1 MASVQGALVMY
12 PIHAYGSEAQKE
24 EWLPKLGEGEAVGC
38 FGLTEPEH
46 GSNPTAMETRAEA
59 EDEGYLLNG
68 SKTWITNSPI
78 ADVAVVWARDRSD
91 PDTPVRGF
99 LVETDRDG
107 VTTNKIDDKMSLRA
121 SITGEIGLN
130 DVYVP
135 ESNVLPDVKGMK
147 GPLSCL
153 TQARYGI
160 AWGAVGAARDCFE
173 EARQYAL
180 DRDQFG
186 GPIAQF
192 QLQQRKLAEMA
203 TQITL
208 SQLLAHRLAELKE
221 QGEMR
226 AQHVSM
232 AKRNNVRMARD
243 QSRIAR
249 EMLGGNGI
257 TGDYSPMRHMANLET
272 VYTYEG
278 THDIQT
284 GALPH
289 VDDGVLA
296 AEAVAAVDLHCH
308 VGRFAG
314 GLRGPQFRH
323 VREFG
328 DLLAVVAVV
337 HHPRG
342 LADEQVCG
350 FELRP
355 RVGDR
360 VLDGLVGADRLVE
373 DLPLVGVLDRP
384 VQGVAARA
392 DAPRRAD
399 QPLGVDRV
407 EQLVQPHLLRADDV
421 RLGGDVV
428 VEGELELP
436 LRGGNTGVQF
446 PEFDRRVGGVGQE
459 HRDAHRSLVH
469 LLDWRRAR
477 HQ

>member
-1 MASVQGALVMY
+1 MLDYFDMEQRLDEEERMIRDTAREFVENQVKPDIADHWIDGTFPKEIISEMGDLGFYAPNLEGYGSPNVSETAYGLLMQELEACDSGLRSMASVQGALVMY
-12 PIHAYGSEAQKE
+12 PIHAYGSDEQKE
-24 EWLPKLGEGEAVGC
+24 EWLPKLGQGEAVGC

-46 GSNPTAMETRAEA
+46 GSNPTAMETSAEA
-59 EDEGYLLNG
+59 EDEGYVLNG

-107 VTTNKIDDKMSLRA
+107 VSTNKIDDKLSLRA

-135 ESNVLPDVKGMK
+135 EANVLPGVEGMG

-160 AWGAVGAARDCFE
+160 AWGAVGAAMDCFE

-208 SQLLAHRLAELKE
+208 AQLLAFRLAELKE
-221 QGEMR
+221 QGDMR
-226 AQHVSM
+226 PQHVSM
-232 AKRNNVRMARD
+232 AKRNNVRTARD

-278 THDIQT
+278 THDIHT
-284 GALPH
+284 LILG
-289 VDDGVLA
+289 
-296 AEAVAAVDLHCH
+296 
-308 VGRFAG
+308 
-314 GLRGPQFRH
+314 
-323 VREFG
+323 
-328 DLLAVVAVV
+328 
-337 HHPRG
+337 
-342 LADEQVCG
+342 
-350 FELRP
+350 
-355 RVGDR
+355 
-360 VLDGLVGADRLVE
+360 E
-373 DLPLVGVLDRP
+373 DL
-384 VQGVAARA
+384 
-392 DAPRRAD
+392 
-399 QPLGVDRV
+399 
-407 EQLVQPHLLRADDV
+407 
-421 RLGGDVV
+421 
-428 VEGELELP
+428 
-436 LRGGNTGVQF
+436 TGIPAYQ
-446 PEFDRRVGGVGQE
+446 
-459 HRDAHRSLVH
+459 
-469 LLDWRRAR
+469 
-477 HQ
+477 